1 SLVDMRCIYIK
12 SKKLPRGL
20 INACYILFFK
30 LIDDIGP
37 TSALTVT
44 FLIPLFGIFWGH
56 LILDE
61 KIGSNTLLG
70 ALFVIVGT
78 MLVTG
83 FLPRKKYLTKPLST

>member
-1 SLVDMRCIYIK
+1 MLGLVCTA
-12 SKKLPRGL
+12 L
-20 INACYILFFK
+20 AYILFFE

-37 TSALTVT
+37 ASALSAT

-61 KIGSNTLLG
+61 KIGRNTLLG

-83 FLPRKKYLTKPLST
+83 FLLRKIHVKKSLAVIKLFGLRC